1 MENEIYIGDNLK
13 VMNSKAFLKY
23 QNKVK
28 MIYIDPPYN
37 TQNEKSYKDKIESE
51 EWTIFM
57 RKRLL
62 ISKKFMK
69 NDGIIFISIDDNEY
83 ASLKLICDVVFDK
96 KYFVGI

>member
-37 TQNEKSYKDKIESE
+37 TQNEKSYKDKI
-51 EWTIFM
+51 
-57 RKRLL
+57 
-62 ISKKFMK
+62 
-69 NDGIIFISIDDNEY
+69 
-83 ASLKLICDVVFDK
+83 
-96 KYFVGI
+96 